1 MCTLIN
7 REKRIAGSP
16 QIRNE
21 KFTPCHQKDQ
31 NLTTYKQ
38 QHSKLTSTPGLH
50 SGHQLMTKTALI
62 PFNPN
67 ETLPAQESN
76 CLPSTAA
83 LSKAGYQVQRKAQ
96 QYHTHTHKVGQCV
109 NFFKQS
115 IFILYFKKILF
126 MFIQQCMNIQQK
138 SQNGND
144 TKQPLLTRALLGK
157 ASTIFLATQWLAK
170 IMHSAI
176 VSWTSRCCTE
186 QSTNDLLHHNKVAR
200 EID

>member
-1 MCTLIN
+1 
-7 REKRIAGSP
+7 
-16 QIRNE
+16 
-21 KFTPCHQKDQ
+21 
-31 NLTTYKQ
+31 
-38 QHSKLTSTPGLH
+38 
-50 SGHQLMTKTALI
+50 
-62 PFNPN
+62 
-67 ETLPAQESN
+67 
-76 CLPSTAA
+76 
-83 LSKAGYQVQRKAQ
+83 
-96 QYHTHTHKVGQCV
+96 
-109 NFFKQS
+109 
-115 IFILYFKKILF
+115 

-186 QSTNDLLHHNKVAR
+186 QSTNDLVHHNIVAR